1 MCTYGGMREMSVLD
15 PLPAVVG
22 LTRVVSIVV
31 HPSPLNSHA
40 PVEESKNKTPLDA
53 NQYDAT
59 NRSADTW

>member
-40 PVEESKNKTPLDA
+40 PVEESKNKTTLDA
-53 NQYDAT
+53 N
-59 NRSADTW
+59 